1 MSESNDAR
9 PSGEVERP
17 RRDVSA
23 RTAIGSC
30 DYCGGNANSTLGGE
44 HIFKCSEIV
53 PTARL
58 EELADEWERQRTG
71 NAETDKAFERAA
83 ERLRE
88 VAHIE

>member
-1 MSESNDAR
+1 MSEKEIIN
-9 PSGEVERP
+9 GEVERS

-30 DYCGGNANSTLGGE
+30 DYCGGNASSTLGGE

-58 EELADEWERQRTG
+58 EELADEWECQQTG
-71 NAETDKAFERAA
+71 NEETDKAFKRAA
-83 ERLRE
+83 KRLRT